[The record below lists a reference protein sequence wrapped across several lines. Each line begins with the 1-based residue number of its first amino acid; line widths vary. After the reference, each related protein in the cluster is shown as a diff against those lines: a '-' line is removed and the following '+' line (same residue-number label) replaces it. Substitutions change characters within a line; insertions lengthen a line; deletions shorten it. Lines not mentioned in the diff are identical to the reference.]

1 MNPVGLH
8 ELNPVG
14 LHELNPV
21 GLHELNPVG
30 LHELNPVGLHDLNP
44 VGLQP
49 VLMRPGSR
57 RIHPAARVVKRE
69 PFRGG
74 VLDIRQ
80 NAT

>member
-1 MNPVGLH
+1 M
-8 ELNPVG
+8 NPVG

>member
-8 ELNPVG
+8 D
-14 LHELNPV
+14 
-21 GLHELNPVG
+21 
-30 LHELNPVGLHDLNP
+30 LNPVGLHDLNP
-44 VGLQP
+44 VGLHDLNLVGLHDLNLVGLQP
-49 VLMRPGSR
+49 VLMRPGLR
-57 RIHPAARVVKRE
+57 RIHPAARVIKRE